1 MPLQRHGEPR
11 STGLVFDS
19 AFLLHDPGPT
29 HPESPDRYRALK
41 KALQQ
46 GELAGRLKHLPGRM
60 AGEEDL
66 LLCHTRAY
74 LSTVRHDIAR
84 HSPALSTGDTGLSE
98 KSLDVA
104 MLAAGAA
111 FAAVDAVMT
120 GQVSNAFAA
129 VRPPGHHA
137 TSSRGMGFCIF
148 NNVALAARHAR
159 KVHGVDRVLIVDW
172 DVHHGNGTQDI
183 FYEDPGIF
191 FFSTHQSPWY
201 PGTGAFDEIGSGS
214 GKGTTM
220 NCPFHAGAGH
230 AEIVGA
236 FRRKLL
242 PAMAA
247 YKPDLVLI
255 SAGFDSR
262 KGDPLGRFL
271 LKDDDFRELTSIILE
286 IADLS
291 AHGRVVS
298 LLEGGYSLA
307 GLAAGVTAH
316 VEALVGLV

>member
-1 MPLQRHGEPR
+1 MPLQRQGETAP
-11 STGLVFDS
+11 TGLVLDS
-19 AFLLHDPGPT
+19 AFLLHDPGPG
-29 HPESPDRYRALK
+29 HSESPDRYRAVR
-41 KALQQ
+41 KALSHDA
-46 GELAGRLKHLPGRM
+46 LAGHLTHLTAR
-60 AGEEDL
+60 AATEEDL
-66 LLCHTRAY
+66 HLCHSRPY
-74 LSTVRHDIAR
+74 LATVRHDIAR
-84 HSPALSTGDTGLSE
+84 RSPALSTGDTGLCE

-104 MLAAGAA
+104 LLAAGAA
-111 FAAVDAVMT
+111 FTAVDAVML

-137 TSSRGMGFCIF
+137 TATRGMGFCIF

-183 FYEDPGIF
+183 FYEDSGVF

-201 PGTGAFDEIGSGS
+201 PGTGSADEIGAGS

-230 AEIVGA
+230 AEIIGA

-242 PAMAA
+242 PAMMS
-247 YKPDLVLI
+247 YKPDLVII

-271 LKDDDFRELTSIILE
+271 LKDEDFRELTHIVME
-286 IADLS
+286 IADHS

-316 VEALVGLV
+316 IEALLGLS